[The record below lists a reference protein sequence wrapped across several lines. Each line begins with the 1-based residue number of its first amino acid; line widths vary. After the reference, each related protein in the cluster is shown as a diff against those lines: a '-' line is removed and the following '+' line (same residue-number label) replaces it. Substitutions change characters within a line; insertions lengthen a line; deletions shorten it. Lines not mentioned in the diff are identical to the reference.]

1 MWIAHEQ
8 HMPLWS
14 EYPHLAP
21 ITGQTGYRTCL
32 VPLKH
37 PIKPCQVGSL
47 NVHLVRS
54 HHHKHLQE
62 QLAPHFNSYL
72 LQRLDGLRERTALR
86 LFFRLQLEVYQVQ
99 VGHCQ
104 DIYARMLGCTLI
116 EYGSKFDV
124 KTATHTH
131 LLHMYPQYTM
141 HTHTQVYSTFWPGCP
156 KRGGGGTPLSF
167 LQVVGIFDVVI
178 IGSPTPLILPAL
190 GKTISQKWAKLL
202 QESMKISK
210 QEN

>member
-72 LQRLDGLRERTALR
+72 LQRSDGLRERTALR

-156 KRGGGGTPLSF
+156 KRGGGGDSPFFPSSRGNIWCGHNWLSHSSYPTSF
-167 LQVVGIFDVVI
+167 RKNNFTEVSQATSGIYED
-178 IGSPTPLILPAL
+178 
-190 GKTISQKWAKLL
+190 
-202 QESMKISK
+202 
-210 QEN
+210 